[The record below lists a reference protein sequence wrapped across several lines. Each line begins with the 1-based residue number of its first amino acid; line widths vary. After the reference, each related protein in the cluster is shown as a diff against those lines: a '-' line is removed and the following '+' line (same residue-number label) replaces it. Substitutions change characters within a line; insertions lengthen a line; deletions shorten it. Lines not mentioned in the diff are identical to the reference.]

1 MNVRMWEHPATQAN
15 VATLRERGVELVG
28 PESGELAE
36 GESGVGRMAEPA
48 TILERIRELSGGSPP
63 RVARAGSP
71 ASASSSPPA
80 EPASRSTPSV
90 SSAIARPA
98 AWELRSPRR
107 RGAGAPT

>member
-63 RVARAGSP
+63 RARAGSS
-71 ASASSSPPA
+71 ASASSSPPG

-98 AWELRSPRR
+98 AWESPSPRR